1 MQKRDYYDVLQVGRG
16 AEAATIKKAY
26 RRLARQL
33 HPDVNPGDPDAETKF
48 KELGEAYSVLS
59 DDNKRALYDQYGH
72 AGLEGSAGG
81 GFSDGFGFGG
91 MDDIFDVFFGGG
103 RRGRRPAGPRRG
115 SDLRY
120 DLHISFHDAAFGTEA
135 DLKLPSLVDC
145 DKCGGTGSRSGA
157 ARSACVQCGG
167 AGQVRQQRQSLFGT
181 VINTATCPRCGGA
194 GTIISDPCNTCMG
207 SGRQKAEKNVRITIP
222 AGVETGQK
230 LRLSNEG
237 ERGEPGAPPGD
248 LYVYIIVAEHEFF
261 QRDGQDVFCEVPVS
275 FVQAALGD
283 EIKVPTLYGY
293 ETLRI
298 PAGTQP
304 GTIFRLREKGF
315 PHLRGRH
322 KGDQHVRIKI
332 EVPNKLN
339 SKQKKALEEFAKVSG
354 SDLKQ
359 PQVGFFDRIKDLFQ
373 EQIIKNKD

>member
-1 MQKRDYYDVLQVGRG
+1 MEKRDYYDVLGVGRG
-16 AEAATIKKAY
+16 ADAATIKKAY

-33 HPDVNPGDPDAETKF
+33 HPDVNPGDPEAESRF

-59 DDNKRALYDQYGH
+59 DERKRGIYDQYGH
-72 AGLEGSAGG
+72 AGLENGGAGG
-81 GFSDGFGFGG
+81 GFGFSDFGFGG

-103 RRGRRPAGPRRG
+103 GRRRGRAAGPRRG

-135 DLKLPSLVDC
+135 DLRLPTLVDC
-145 DKCGGTGSRSGA
+145 ETCNGTGSRSGA
-157 ARSACVQCGG
+157 TRTPCVQCGG

-194 GTIISDPCNTCMG
+194 GSIIADPCNTCMG
-207 SGRQKAEKNVRITIP
+207 SGRQRSEKTVRITIP

-230 LRLSNEG
+230 LRLSGEG
-237 ERGEPGAPPGD
+237 EAGEPGAPPGD
-248 LYVYIIVAEHEFF
+248 LFVFIIVAQHEFF
-261 QRDGQDVFCEVPVS
+261 QRDGQDIFCEIPVS

-293 ETLRI
+293 EKLRI

-304 GTIFRLREKGF
+304 GAIFRLREKGF
-315 PHLRGRH
+315 PHLRGHHR
-322 KGDQHVRIKI
+322 GDQHVRIKI
-332 EVPNKLN
+332 EVPSKLN

-354 SDLKQ
+354 EDVKQ
-359 PQVGFFDRIKDLFQ
+359 PQQGFFDKIKDLFQ
-373 EQIIKNKD
+373 NKD